1 MRPTM
6 ALESPRSQSWGEL
19 CLTAVR
25 TTTECADWCIQNVDD
40 PECIR
45 FCLDAGDLA
54 TAAARLISRESPYA
68 GKTLEA
74 TADVLERCARSCGE
88 HRGEHDVF
96 GRCADACTEAAQ
108 ACKTVAQKQA

>member
-1 MRPTM
+1 M
-6 ALESPRSQSWGEL
+6 ALESPRSQSWSEL

-25 TTTECADWCIQNVDD
+25 ATTECTDWCIQNNHDA
-40 PECIR
+40 ECIR

-54 TAAARLISRESPYA
+54 TAAARLMGRETPYA

-74 TADVLERCARSCGE
+74 TADVLERCASSCEG

-96 GRCADACTEAAQ
+96 GRCADACREAAQ